1 MTGPFLRPVGA
12 SVHTDGFTT
21 PITGFPCMGD
31 QDNSVPQHSV
41 YLVRHG
47 EIESNR
53 VGRYAGRSEEGL
65 NPAGIAQTVDLARL
79 LCGLGIQGIRS
90 SSVERAWQTATLI
103 GEHMGLSV
111 RKDERLDEMRL
122 GPWEGL
128 LESEV
133 ARDYPDPHR
142 LWLTRPDELKLEGR
156 ETLCDVQRRI
166 SAAIADASNEG
177 RFLLVTHV
185 APIRV
190 AILTAQ
196 GRSLR
201 QYKRVDVPNSACFRI
216 EAGGGAVERLDAPI
230 SPARDH
236 RSSSEAISA

>member
-1 MTGPFLRPVGA
+1 VQQYP
-12 SVHTDGFTT
+12 
-21 PITGFPCMGD
+21 
-31 QDNSVPQHSV
+31 V

-53 VGRYAGRSEEGL
+53 VGRYAGRSDEGL
-65 NPAGIAQTVDLARL
+65 NAAGIAQTGDLVRL

-90 SSVERAWQTATLI
+90 SSVRRAWQTATLI
-103 GEHMGLSV
+103 GEHMGLDV

-128 LESEV
+128 LEAEV

-156 ETLCDVQRRI
+156 ETLLDVQRRI
-166 SAAIADASNEG
+166 SAVIADASSEG

-196 GRSLR
+196 GRSLEH
-201 QYKRVDVPNSACFRI
+201 YKRVDVPNSACFRI
-216 EAGGGAVERLDAPI
+216 DVITGIIERLDAPF
-230 SPARDH
+230 AALRDV
-236 RSSSEAISA
+236 RASSEAISA